1 MDRNWTVHVTH
12 TYREGNRVADLL
24 AHQGYSLLFGIHL
37 ITCFSS
43 DIIGYVKA
51 DIIGVSFSRSIVIND

>member
-1 MDRNWTVHVTH
+1 MVHVSH

-24 AHQGYSLLFGIHL
+24 AHQGHSLSFGLHL

-43 DIIGYVKA
+43 DIIDCLKA
-51 DIIGVSFSRSIVIND
+51 YSIGVSFPRSIVIND